1 MEKSPCSN
9 ENWRAASRWP
19 SFLLIENSFQM
30 CVIEHRCCPHVIRK
44 YHVSTIL
51 SEHCEN
57 QSLDI
62 INSWLT
68 KLQFLLQTFKR
79 RVVSPCTFFISV
91 NFKEIV
97 SDSKMMIGTLL
108 ISSGLCEAVGNFNI

>member
-1 MEKSPCSN
+1 MHTPIS
-9 ENWRAASRWP
+9 
-19 SFLLIENSFQM
+19 
-30 CVIEHRCCPHVIRK
+30 EHR
-44 YHVSTIL
+44 
-51 SEHCEN
+51 EN

-68 KLQFLLQTFKR
+68 KLQFPLQTFKR

-108 ISSGLCEAVGNFNI
+108 ISSGLCEAGGNFNI